1 MTWSVLL
8 PALLRPIVARMLGP
22 VDDDADMPLAAAP
35 PAPAVSFA
43 AATTVA
49 QLDMKE
55 KHIVGGI
62 VGIVGLAW
70 LPVLRII
77 RIILY

>member
-1 MTWSVLL
+1 
-8 PALLRPIVARMLGP
+8 MLGP

-70 LPVLRII
+70 LPLYVLYYIKYNTVFCI
-77 RIILY
+77 V